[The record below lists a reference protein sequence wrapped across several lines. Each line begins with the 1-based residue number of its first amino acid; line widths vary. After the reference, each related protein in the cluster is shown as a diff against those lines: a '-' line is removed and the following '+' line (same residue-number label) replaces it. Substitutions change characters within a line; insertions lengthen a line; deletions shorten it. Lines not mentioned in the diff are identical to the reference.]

1 MCHRVFAV
9 CLLFLT
15 LCGTAS
21 AADASPKP
29 LPEFIAAEAER
40 RGFDGNILVRD
51 AQGERYA
58 GRFGEADRAFGVPH
72 ARDTRY
78 WIASVTKLFTATL
91 VLQLAADGTL
101 DLHAPIRRY
110 LPDYAGSGGDSITLH
125 HLLNHT
131 AGLPQY
137 MAQEEADAIAH
148 GMAVY
153 QLPHTL
159 DELVA
164 KYCSG
169 SPKTKPGEVFD
180 YNNADYVLLGAI
192 IERAAGQSFET
203 VLRER
208 ILVPL
213 RLANT
218 GMLRQA
224 DIVPKLARSY
234 FGGDAS
240 RNDLPVYPENWG
252 ASGAMYSTVDDLATF
267 ADALFGGRLLDAASL
282 ERLLAPGLDEYGYG
296 VWSYRMTVDGKSVR
310 VAKRTGRIMGA
321 QAQLF
326 RVIDGDVAIV
336 LLANSDAADTDEFV
350 AAIAREV
357 IRKPR

>member
-1 MCHRVFAV
+1 MCHRVFAA

-15 LCGTAS
+15 LCAPAS
-21 AADASPKP
+21 AADVSPQ
-29 LPEFIAAEAER
+29 LSDAIAAEAAR

-58 GRFGEADRAFGVPH
+58 GRFGAADRAFGIAH

-91 VLQLAADGTL
+91 VLQLAADGKL
-101 DLHAPIRRY
+101 DLQAPIRRY
-110 LPDYAGSGGDSITLH
+110 LPDYAGTGGDSITLH

-137 MAQEEADAIAH
+137 MAQGEADAIAN

-159 DELVA
+159 DALVA

-169 SPKTKPGEVFD
+169 APKTTPGEVFD

-192 IERAAGQSFET
+192 VERVAGQSFER

-208 ILVPL
+208 ILQPL
-213 RLANT
+213 RLRDT

-224 DIVPKLARSY
+224 DIVPTLARSY
-234 FGGDAS
+234 FGGDTP

-267 ADALFGGRLLDAASL
+267 AEALFGGTLLDAASL
-282 ERLLAPGLDEYGYG
+282 ERLLAPGLDEYGYR
-296 VWSYRMTVDGKSVR
+296 VWSYRMTVDGRSVR

-321 QAQLF
+321 QPQLF
-326 RVIDGDVAIV
+326 RVIDDGVTLV
-336 LLANSDAADTDEFV
+336 LLANSDDADTDELV

-357 IRKPR
+357 IREPR